1 MAVSLAGQKP
11 DSVRVEG
18 TWQPLE
24 LRLFNPS
31 SSIPFLTYV
40 PADMIAEQRRE
51 NGGEAFYFFANFA
64 GQRNDQAFLLLFMLP
79 AGTTEEEAVRI
90 AREFKNTRTR
100 TGFIVTTDLR
110 RHGDRFYYIAEHYP
124 AEYGDGFGPR
134 SNKIQEQWQWL
145 D

>member
-1 MAVSLAGQKP
+1 MAVKVASEKP

-18 TWQPLE
+18 SWQPLE
-24 LRLFNPS
+24 LRLFKPS
-31 SSIPFLTYV
+31 ASIPFLTYV
-40 PADMIAEQRRE
+40 PADMIAELRRE
-51 NGGEAFYFFANFA
+51 HGAEAVYFFANFA
-64 GQRNDQAFLLLFMLP
+64 GQRNDQAFLLLVMLP
-79 AGTTEEEAVRI
+79 AGTTEEEAVRT
-90 AREFKNTRTR
+90 ARQFKTSRAR